1 MIFNDIEKNLD
12 IMGTG
17 KLEEPVVMLNL
28 LRYREVAA
36 EGFGV
41 DGLSG
46 RDAYGEYGRLFA
58 KLHPRFGGEP
68 IWMGKTYT
76 TIIGLEEE
84 QWDICILVR
93 YPSRQHFLDMVHDS
107 EYQTISPIRE
117 AALAE
122 SKLIEMSQLLPK
134 PETS

>member
-1 MIFNDIEKNLD
+1 MIFTDIEQNLA
-12 IMGTG
+12 IMGTC
-17 KLEEPVVMLNL
+17 KLDEPVIMLNL
-28 LRYREVAA
+28 LRYRELAA

-58 KLHPRFGGEP
+58 GLHPRFVGEP
-68 IWMGKTYT
+68 IWMGKTHT
-76 TIIGLEEE
+76 TVIGLENE
-84 QWDICILVR
+84 QWDICMLVR

-107 EYQTISPIRE
+107 EYQKISPIRE

-122 SKLIEMSQLLPK
+122 SRLIEMSQLLPK

>member
-1 MIFNDIEKNLD
+1 MILTDIEQNLA
-12 IMGTG
+12 IMGNG
-17 KLEEPVVMLNL
+17 KLDEPVIMLNL
-28 LRYREVAA
+28 LRYREVAT

-68 IWMGKTYT
+68 IWMGKTHT
-76 TIIGLEEE
+76 TVIGLENER
-84 QWDICILVR
+84 WDICILVR
-93 YPSRQHFLDMVHDS
+93 YPSRQHFLDMVHDN
-107 EYQTISPIRE
+107 EYQKISPIRE

>member
-1 MIFNDIEKNLD
+1 
-12 IMGTG
+12 
-17 KLEEPVVMLNL
+17 MLNL
-28 LRYREVAA
+28 LRYRELAA

-58 KLHPRFGGEP
+58 GLHPRFGGEP
-68 IWMGKTYT
+68 IWMGKTHT
-76 TIIGLEEE
+76 TVIGLENE

-107 EYQTISPIRE
+107 EYQKISPIRE

-122 SKLIEMSQLLPK
+122 SRLIEMSQLLPK

>member
-1 MIFNDIEKNLD
+1 MILTDIEQNLA
-12 IMGTG
+12 IMGNG
-17 KLEEPVVMLNL
+17 KLDEPVIMLNL
-28 LRYREVAA
+28 LRYREVAT

-58 KLHPRFGGEP
+58 QLHPRFGGEP
-68 IWMGKTYT
+68 IWMGKTHT
-76 TIIGLEEE
+76 TVIGLENER
-84 QWDICILVR
+84 WDICILVR

-107 EYQTISPIRE
+107 EYQKISPIRE
-117 AALAE
+117 AALTE

>member
-1 MIFNDIEKNLD
+1 MIFTDIEQNLA

-17 KLEEPVVMLNL
+17 KLDEPVIMLNL
-28 LRYREVAA
+28 LRYIELAA

-58 KLHPRFGGEP
+58 GLHPRFGGEP
-68 IWMGKTYT
+68 IWMGKTHT
-76 TIIGLEEE
+76 TVIGLENE

-93 YPSRQHFLDMVHDS
+93 YTSRQHFLDMVHDS
-107 EYQTISPIRE
+107 EYQKISPIRE

-122 SKLIEMSQLLPK
+122 SRLIEMSQLLPK

>member
-1 MIFNDIEKNLD
+1 MILTDIEQNLA
-12 IMGTG
+12 IMGNG
-17 KLEEPVVMLNL
+17 KLDEPVIMLNL
-28 LRYREVAA
+28 LRYRELAA

-58 KLHPRFGGEP
+58 GLHPRFGGEP
-68 IWMGKTYT
+68 IWMGKTHT
-76 TIIGLEEE
+76 TVIGLENER
-84 QWDICILVR
+84 WDICILVR

-107 EYQTISPIRE
+107 EYQKISPIRE

>member
-1 MIFNDIEKNLD
+1 MILTDIEQNLA
-12 IMGTG
+12 IMGNG
-17 KLEEPVVMLNL
+17 KLDEPVIMLNL
-28 LRYREVAA
+28 LRYREVAT

-58 KLHPRFGGEP
+58 QLHLRFGGEP
-68 IWMGKTYT
+68 IWMGKTHT
-76 TIIGLEEE
+76 TVIGLENER
-84 QWDICILVR
+84 WDICILVR

-107 EYQTISPIRE
+107 EYQKISPIRE